1 MTDYKADFNV
11 QPLVVNDKLVLEAI
25 EELGYRFI
33 AETGSELAIATL
45 HWPYHTLQLEFSDD
59 QFRMLYA
66 EVSFTGSSSLSRIN
80 EISHAVDAWNS
91 ERVSPAAYLS
101 IADDARINVFF
112 RTGLAIARR
121 ASLDQIKAFIRVAA
135 ESTVVA
141 CETFVEQFPELG
153 QRSGQAS
160 NSFGDLDFSLTD
172 DSQLPTELSI
182 PRVRSVL
189 RDLGIEKTHGDD
201 AMVLAW
207 INDIL
212 VGFFLESGPSL
223 LVKGHWDPGLDPDR
237 EYMKAALVCN
247 KWNEDNPTTKAFCV
261 TDEDGLQVR
270 VEFVADSGA
279 GLNTSQLILNVQM
292 AIHFILS
299 AIDRISTE
307 IQGHC
312 AVAWPEDTN

>member
-1 MTDYKADFNV
+1 M
-11 QPLVVNDKLVLEAI
+11 
-25 EELGYRFI
+25 
-33 AETGSELAIATL
+33 
-45 HWPYHTLQLEFSDD
+45 
-59 QFRMLYA
+59 
-66 EVSFTGSSSLSRIN
+66 
-80 EISHAVDAWNS
+80 
-91 ERVSPAAYLS
+91 
-101 IADDARINVFF
+101 
-112 RTGLAIARR
+112 
-121 ASLDQIKAFIRVAA
+121 
-135 ESTVVA
+135 
-141 CETFVEQFPELG
+141 
-153 QRSGQAS
+153 
-160 NSFGDLDFSLTD
+160 
-172 DSQLPTELSI
+172 
-182 PRVRSVL
+182 L

-270 VEFVADSGA
+270 VEFVADPGA